1 MDIYILIYILTDI
14 YTDNRGNFLDML
26 YLIAEY
32 DDNTL
37 EYIQSARK
45 NAKYTS
51 PHIQNQ
57 MVSTL

>member
-26 YLIAEY
+26 NLIAEY